1 MATMPRP
8 DRATPLYSSLDYG
21 SFRPLSL
28 DDAQVSLWQSMK
40 GAFAT
45 AWNMSPTQSVMDT
58 VEIRGDQFFA
68 DAFSSTVN
76 DADIVNDIAAGN
88 ETPFDPPAPM
98 PLEAQRRLIGEE
110 GLEGALEPDPMDNER
125 GLALKIARKKTERV
139 RQALEAKAPGW
150 HTPFS
155 LAAGFAGGMI
165 DPINI
170 AACFVPVVG
179 EERVL
184 NMLGQAASA
193 WGRAGVRARVG
204 ALSGAAGAALVE
216 PIVYGNQMEL
226 GQDYGMVHSLMNV
239 GAGAVLGAALGPV
252 AGHVGEW
259 WRNRKGVEHPWS
271 YAPETDESRTL
282 MLDHA
287 RHMEAALW
295 HTAMT
300 PEERLA
306 SVMDAARAYDQFARR
321 VARANGQ
328 DIGDVY
334 GAWRLDYQAGQWR
347 LADRRAPF
355 SGGVDD
361 FFGGMARHWDDLDVA
376 AHALSPIGAA
386 ELGEVD
392 SFFGGMARTWDEI
405 TAREAAAR
413 APSEPGP
420 LDDFYGNVG
429 RAFETGAEETR
440 PLAVIE
446 FDPAVAGD
454 DVLYMARHRSPAS
467 LRKEKTS
474 PDGPADYGLDRHPQ
488 GDESHAPHG
497 DASRMNRS
505 EISVNSRTDAAA
517 GVNDPPVLNQLDA
530 GGEPQAQVQF
540 FEDARAMVTFFRA
553 ADIDSAPHEIFQII
567 RRRLGE
573 EARQPG
579 SPLAREYA
587 ALERAFGVDGGQ
599 WTRAQEESFAE
610 AMLGI
615 LRHESKPNPALAA
628 LTGLYR
634 ERLFEM
640 YCEADAAHIPI
651 SPAMRELF
659 NGMMTT
665 SPEEGRRLLHTRLAD
680 LATRRWEQTLVD
692 PSLSPDL
699 PAPGRGRETASLH
712 EDLAASRRQ
721 TDAFLDNAPPDL
733 HAIRDQIRLERDQAM
748 ADLDR
753 QLSGL
758 PAEQKLM
765 EDVLGCYYGAPG
777 A

>member
-8 DRATPLYSSLDYG
+8 DRATPLYSSPDYG

-40 GAFAT
+40 GAFAS

-110 GLEGALEPDPMDNER
+110 GLEGALDPDPMDNER

-165 DPINI
+165 DPVNI

-306 SVMDAARAYDQFARR
+306 SAMDAARAYDQFARR

-413 APSEPGP
+413 APIEPGP

-446 FDPAVAGD
+446 FDPA
-454 DVLYMARHRSPAS
+454 
-467 LRKEKTS
+467 
-474 PDGPADYGLDRHPQ
+474 
-488 GDESHAPHG
+488 
-497 DASRMNRS
+497 
-505 EISVNSRTDAAA
+505 A
-517 GVNDPPVLNQLDA
+517 GVNDPPSLNQLDA

-540 FEDARAMVTFFRA
+540 FGDARAMVTFFRA

-733 HAIRDQIRLERDQAM
+733 HAIRDQIRLERDQAL

>member
-40 GAFAT
+40 GAFAS

-110 GLEGALEPDPMDNER
+110 GLEGALNPDPMDNER

-165 DPINI
+165 DPVNI

-179 EERVL
+179 EERLL

-306 SVMDAARAYDQFARR
+306 SAMDAARAYDQFARR

-328 DIGDVY
+328 DIADVY

-361 FFGGMARHWDDLDVA
+361 FFGGMARHWDDLDAA
-376 AHALSPIGAA
+376 AHASSPIGAA

-405 TAREAAAR
+405 TAREAAAH
-413 APSEPGP
+413 APIEPGP

-429 RAFETGAEETR
+429 RAFEAGAEETR

-446 FDPAVAGD
+446 FDP
-454 DVLYMARHRSPAS
+454 
-467 LRKEKTS
+467 
-474 PDGPADYGLDRHPQ
+474 
-488 GDESHAPHG
+488 
-497 DASRMNRS
+497 
-505 EISVNSRTDAAA
+505 AA

-540 FEDARAMVTFFRA
+540 FGDARAMVTFFRA

-733 HAIRDQIRLERDQAM
+733 HAIRDQIRLERDQAL

>member
-165 DPINI
+165 DPVNI

-306 SVMDAARAYDQFARR
+306 SAMDAARAYDQFARR

-413 APSEPGP
+413 APIEPGP

-446 FDPAVAGD
+446 FDPA
-454 DVLYMARHRSPAS
+454 
-467 LRKEKTS
+467 
-474 PDGPADYGLDRHPQ
+474 
-488 GDESHAPHG
+488 
-497 DASRMNRS
+497 
-505 EISVNSRTDAAA
+505 A
-517 GVNDPPVLNQLDA
+517 GVNDPPSLNQLDA

-540 FEDARAMVTFFRA
+540 FGDARAMVTFFRA